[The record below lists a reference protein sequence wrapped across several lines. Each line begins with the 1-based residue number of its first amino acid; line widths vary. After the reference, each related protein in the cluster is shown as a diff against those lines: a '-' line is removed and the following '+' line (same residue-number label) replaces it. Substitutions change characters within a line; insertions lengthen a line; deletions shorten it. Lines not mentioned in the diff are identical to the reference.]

1 MLPYVCLFGVILPAE
16 RRPVGYD
23 GNVHTRSMI
32 LVSVVI
38 AVVLG
43 VAVSVFLHE
52 HSEASSAMK
61 KPSITIVLDAGHG
74 GKDPGAVVAGVKEKD
89 VDLAVAKR
97 VFSLAKED
105 DRLNPMMTRNADIY
119 IALGDRAQ
127 LADEVDAALYLS
139 IQANACDCPDV
150 EGIETWVDEIHS
162 PGDPSWQLAEIL
174 QSSVVEM
181 TGARDRGVRS
191 QELYLHSTKR
201 PAALVEIG
209 FLTSKEERN
218 KLTDPV
224 YQGMVAQGIFEGIVA
239 YLSHIDRYFSHP

>member
-1 MLPYVCLFGVILPAE
+1 
-16 RRPVGYD
+16 
-23 GNVHTRSMI
+23 MI

-61 KPSITIVLDAGHG
+61 KSSITIVLDAGHG

-105 DRLNPMMTRNADIY
+105 DRLNPVMTRNADIY

>member
-16 RRPVGYD
+16 RRSLRYD
-23 GNVHTRSMI
+23 ENVRTRSII
-32 LVSVVI
+32 LALAVV

-52 HSEASSAMK
+52 HLEASSAINK
-61 KPSITIVLDAGHG
+61 SLVTIVLDAGHG

-89 VDLAVAKR
+89 VDLAVAKC

-105 DRLNPMMTRNADIY
+105 DRLNPVMTRNVDIY
-119 IALGDRAQ
+119 VTLEDRVR
-127 LADEVDAALYLS
+127 LAEEVDAALYLS
-139 IQANACDCPDV
+139 IQANACDYPDV

-162 PGDPSWQLAEIL
+162 PGDPSWQLAEII
-174 QSSVVEM
+174 QSSLIEA
-181 TGARDRGVRS
+181 TGATDRGVRS
-191 QELYLHSTKR
+191 QELYLHSTER

-224 YQGMVAQGIFEGIVA
+224 YQGMVAQGIFDGIVA
-239 YLSHIDRYFSHP
+239 YLSHIDRSFVHP